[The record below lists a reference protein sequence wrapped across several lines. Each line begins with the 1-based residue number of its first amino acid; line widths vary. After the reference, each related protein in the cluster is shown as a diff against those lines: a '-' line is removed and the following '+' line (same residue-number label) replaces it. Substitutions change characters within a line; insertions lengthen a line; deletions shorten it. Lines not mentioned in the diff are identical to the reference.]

1 MNREQILKELEDLEA
16 EAYEMWVHAQQN
28 RFLSKVGKVCE
39 DAYNFI
45 NGEIQ
50 DE

>member
-1 MNREQILKELEDLEA
+1 MTKEKILKELEDLGA

-28 RFLSKVGKVCE
+28 KFLGKVGKVCE

-45 NGEIQ
+45 NGEMQ